1 MDEWVRTDAPP
12 EAIGSSGTT
21 SAARRRPER
30 TLPPEVATEIRRK
43 ADTATA
49 RQKEALVE
57 RMQQAV
63 AAYERGRVQE
73 AGRLARAVA
82 DVVPTVAEVR
92 RLAGLSAYREGRW
105 RQAVLHLEAYAGL
118 GGDLEHIPALMDCYR
133 ALGRKKKVND
143 LWAELRG
150 QSPSVEVLTE
160 ARLVVGGVLADGGDL
175 DGAIS
180 LLAGAGA
187 GKALRNPADRHVRQ
201 WYALGDLY
209 ERAGDLPRARELFER
224 VAMADP
230 EAYDVLERLD
240 SLGPVRGRSRPPRS
254 DSATRGGNDALRRSQ

>member
-1 MDEWVRTDAPP
+1 MAEWVRTDSSRQVPRGSGSAPT
-12 EAIGSSGTT
+12 I
-21 SAARRRPER
+21 RRRPER
-30 TLPPEVATEIRRK
+30 TLPPEVAAEIRRT

-49 RQKEALVE
+49 RQREALVE

-82 DVVPTVAEVR
+82 AIVPTVAEVR
-92 RLAGLSAYREGRW
+92 RLAGLAAYREGRW
-105 RQAVLHLEAYAGL
+105 REAVRQLEAYAGL
-118 GGDLEHIPALMDCYR
+118 GADLEHVPALMDCYR

-143 LWAELRG
+143 LWVSLRG
-150 QSPSVEVLTE
+150 QSPGPEVLTE
-160 ARLVVGGVLADGGDL
+160 ARLVVAGMLADGGDL

-180 LLAGAGA
+180 LLAVAGA
-187 GKALRNPADRHVRQ
+187 GKALRNPADRHIRQ

-224 VAMADP
+224 VRVADP
-230 EAYDVLERLD
+230 EAYDVDERLNA
-240 SLGPVRGRSRPPRS
+240 LGPVRPGSRTTRRASSAEGGS
-254 DSATRGGNDALRRSQ
+254 DPVRRAH

>member
-1 MDEWVRTDAPP
+1 MRRHLLRRGDSASPSNGGNNRIDTVNTR
-12 EAIGSSGTT
+12 GSWPHVII
-21 SAARRRPER
+21 A
-30 TLPPEVATEIRRK
+30 
-43 ADTATA
+43 
-49 RQKEALVE
+49 
-57 RMQQAV
+57 
-63 AAYERGRVQE
+63 
-73 AGRLARAVA
+73 
-82 DVVPTVAEVR
+82 
-92 RLAGLSAYREGRW
+92 
-105 RQAVLHLEAYAGL
+105 
-118 GGDLEHIPALMDCYR
+118 
-133 ALGRKKKVND
+133 
-143 LWAELRG
+143 G

>member
-1 MDEWVRTDAPP
+1 MDEWVRSDSPQPTDVSDTAP
-12 EAIGSSGTT
+12 AV
-21 SAARRRPER
+21 RRRPPR
-30 TLPPEVATEIRRK
+30 TLPPEVASEIRRK

-49 RQKEALVE
+49 RQREALVE
-57 RMQQAV
+57 KMQQAV

-82 DVVPTVAEVR
+82 DIVPTVAEVR
-92 RLAGLSAYREGRW
+92 RLAGLASYREGRW
-105 RQAVLHLEAYAGL
+105 RQAVIQLEAYAGL
-118 GGDLEHIPALMDCYR
+118 GAGLEHVPALMDCYR

-143 LWAELRG
+143 LWTALRG
-150 QSPSVEVLTE
+150 QSPSPEILTE
-160 ARLVVGGVLADGGDL
+160 ARLVVAGVLADGGDL

-180 LLAGAGA
+180 LLAAAGA

-224 VAMADP
+224 VALADP
-230 EAYDVLERLD
+230 EAYDVVERLD
-240 SLGPVRGRSRPPRS
+240 SLGPVRARRRPPRA
-254 DSATRGGNDALRRSQ
+254 ATRTQPGREPLRRAR